1 MDGTFDF
8 ANANWG
14 RILNSNNA
22 KYTNSLNLC
31 KTLRKY
37 LFRHAKGKSMVNF
50 YTVNPLGQNLAN
62 SNLLGVLSIYIVV
75 LGLVKRPFSKVTHG
89 RLEDK

>member
-1 MDGTFDF
+1 MEGTLDF

-22 KYTNSLNLC
+22 T
-31 KTLRKY
+31 KTHSIFAIFKEI

-50 YTVNPLGQNLAN
+50 YIAMP
-62 SNLLGVLSIYIVV
+62 
-75 LGLVKRPFSKVTHG
+75 
-89 RLEDK
+89 

>member
-1 MDGTFDF
+1 MEGTLDF

-22 KYTNSLNLC
+22 T
-31 KTLRKY
+31 KTHSIFARKY

-50 YTVNPLGQNLAN
+50 YTVNALCQNLHKLGI
-62 SNLLGVLSIYIVV
+62 LLYSEIVV
-75 LGLVKRPFSKVTHG
+75 RGQTL
-89 RLEDK
+89 